1 MEILF
6 AIAALALPVLLGGL
20 WLNLLVPPG
29 TVARGALV
37 WGYGSLLGLLLIPL
51 LIRGLDAVTVPLS
64 FEATALSAGALM
76 VLAIVGGQ
84 FKSKPSSTAP
94 AVPHT
99 YSSAPHIHKV
109 LCIFLLS
116 LIVIRV
122 VTLGME
128 VWFRPLFPWDA
139 TMHWATKARVW
150 FEFRTIVPFVDNSVW
165 LNLGGEGVFTDRHP
179 FYPQT
184 IPLLQVWM
192 NLAIGHWDESLMNLP
207 WLLCFTGLGIAFY
220 GQLRAS
226 KLSPVM
232 AMTFTYL
239 LLSLPLL
246 NIHVALAGYADLF
259 LGAAYCAAIM
269 ALHSWVST
277 KQRWQAILAL
287 LFVIACPLIKNE
299 GMVWSLTFIP
309 ALVLMLTT
317 RRSAVKLG
325 ALISL
330 LIIFLAILVHKNPV
344 VVSDAMGQLTSF
356 NSEGLV
362 GTVKSVF
369 LHDNWHLLGFLLLA
383 LVPLGMF
390 LPDIN
395 IKAYSEVIVTLT
407 GAVALFLFLFLYTV
421 FGEGA
426 SNFTGVGRLCIQ
438 LAPGLMFL
446 CALMCNDLVNQGA
459 KNPAPDE
466 DPVIA

>member
-1 MEILF
+1 MEVLLAVIG
-6 AIAALALPVLLGGL
+6 LALPLLVGGL
-20 WLNLLVPPG
+20 WLNQLVPLG
-29 TVARGALV
+29 TVARKSLVWGNGALV
-37 WGYGSLLGLLLIPL
+37 GLLLIPL
-51 LIRGLDAVTVPLS
+51 LMRSLDAVDVPLS
-64 FEATALSAGALM
+64 FFATASLAGALI
-76 VLAIVGGQ
+76 VLAIAVQ
-84 FKSKPSSTAP
+84 LFRSNRRSLAIAAPQAYSTLP
-94 AVPHT
+94 NL
-99 YSSAPHIHKV
+99 HKALFIFFLV
-109 LCIFLLS
+109 LV
-116 LIVIRV
+116 VIRV
-122 VTLGME
+122 ITLGME
-128 VWFRPLFPWDA
+128 VWWRPLFPWDA

-150 FEFRTIVPFVDNSVW
+150 FEFKTIAPFVDNSVW

-179 FYPQT
+179 FYPPT

-239 LLSLPLL
+239 MLSLPLL

-317 RRSAVKLG
+317 RGNVVKLG
-325 ALISL
+325 ALISF
-330 LIIFLAILVHKNPV
+330 LIILLAILVHKNPV
-344 VVSDAMGQLTSF
+344 VVSDAMGQLTPF

-369 LHDNWHLLGFLLLA
+369 LHDNWHLFGFLLLA

-407 GAVALFLFLFLYTV
+407 GAVALFLFLFLFTV

-426 SNFTGVGRLCIQ
+426 SNFTGVGRLTIQ

-446 CALMCNDLVNQGA
+446 CALMCNDLVNQRA
-459 KNPAPDE
+459 KKPAPDE
-466 DPVIA
+466 DPAVA